1 MAKLSKPQ
9 REKLHAKA
17 MRDWD
22 NIYSVEQFQRRL
34 MNEDTLVAN
43 VQGGTWIDG
52 TLDSNGGSFLDGND
66 YRDYED
72 SPRFS
77 VNKIS
82 YELQKS
88 NGTYLLMRSDIDV
101 KPNGGGATKDG
112 AEAYKAIIKSIED
125 RSDANNAFDTAY
137 TGNQT
142 CGLGAWQI
150 RTEYKEDSIDKL
162 ECWIDA
168 IADPVNTLFFDARST
183 PQILNQDAEHCFYV
197 EHISH
202 DEHKRRWPRAE
213 ISSFAKISDLAEG
226 STIGSFWYTTNTVA
240 IAKYWYKEKV
250 IRHKVQLIEDDRVV
264 EVTKAEAQLLIEE
277 GLVATRSDGRP
288 LKRTVE
294 TDVVRMAIIN
304 GLEVLEGA
312 FDFPSK
318 HFPYFPSY
326 GIITTLQGTNY
337 IRGRVRLAKDAQRI
351 NDYSLSKLV
360 ETAAMTPEQPIVFFD
375 GQIDGQEE
383 SWERQPLP
391 AVLKANWEE
400 GMPAPYRMSPAH
412 SDQTLFNQVQMSHN
426 EIQAAMG
433 VVSDEAMLNISGKSY
448 REQLA
453 TTNLGTAVN
462 RENQRKARALCASVL
477 IDMIP
482 KVYDYNE
489 IISYTDDEG
498 VEQNVEINK
507 PMLDPET
514 AEETVFN
521 DIRKGNYK
529 AEAIAGVS
537 KASQNAELSESLN
550 LMTVNNPAL
559 GNVISDI
566 QAELLDAPLYI
577 KNKLEK
583 RVKTFMAQQGT
594 YQPTPEEAE
603 EMGIDLNAIAQQRQ
617 ATEQANRAYLESQ
630 TAINKSIVMKN
641 TEEAHNRAADTDYKV
656 TNNQKLMTD
665 LRYKLLESIVIKL
678 DHGIP
683 LTENDLLSIQ
693 MSSEILLDDFSD
705 SFEERQ
711 QLTAQL
717 QNAMMMMQS
726 QQAAQTQAPAAP
738 NAAQNVQAIQIDRAS
753 Y

>member
-1 MAKLSKPQ
+1 
-9 REKLHAKA
+9 
-17 MRDWD
+17 
-22 NIYSVEQFQRRL
+22 
-34 MNEDTLVAN
+34 
-43 VQGGTWIDG
+43 
-52 TLDSNGGSFLDGND
+52 
-66 YRDYED
+66 
-72 SPRFS
+72 
-77 VNKIS
+77 
-82 YELQKS
+82 
-88 NGTYLLMRSDIDV
+88 
-101 KPNGGGATKDG
+101 
-112 AEAYKAIIKSIED
+112 
-125 RSDANNAFDTAY
+125 
-137 TGNQT
+137 
-142 CGLGAWQI
+142 
-150 RTEYKEDSIDKL
+150 
-162 ECWIDA
+162 
-168 IADPVNTLFFDARST
+168 
-183 PQILNQDAEHCFYV
+183 
-197 EHISH
+197 
-202 DEHKRRWPRAE
+202 
-213 ISSFAKISDLAEG
+213 
-226 STIGSFWYTTNTVA
+226 
-240 IAKYWYKEKV
+240 
-250 IRHKVQLIEDDRVV
+250 
-264 EVTKAEAQLLIEE
+264 
-277 GLVATRSDGRP
+277 
-288 LKRTVE
+288 
-294 TDVVRMAIIN
+294 
-304 GLEVLEGA
+304 
-312 FDFPSK
+312 
-318 HFPYFPSY
+318 
-326 GIITTLQGTNY
+326 
-337 IRGRVRLAKDAQRI
+337 
-351 NDYSLSKLV
+351 
-360 ETAAMTPEQPIVFFD
+360 
-375 GQIDGQEE
+375 
-383 SWERQPLP
+383 
-391 AVLKANWEE
+391 
-400 GMPAPYRMSPAH
+400 
-412 SDQTLFNQVQMSHN
+412 
-426 EIQAAMG
+426 
-433 VVSDEAMLNISGKSY
+433 
-448 REQLA
+448 
-453 TTNLGTAVN
+453 
-462 RENQRKARALCASVL
+462 
-477 IDMIP
+477 MIP
-482 KVYDYNE
+482 KVYDYND

-726 QQAAQTQAPAAP
+726 QQAAQTQAPVAP